1 MIHALA
7 RFAADGLTY
16 IFARHEYYVVIRSDL
31 GELELFSL
39 LAIQHLGGQALGI
52 EIRDE
57 IHRRTG
63 RRVSVG
69 SGYATLGR
77 LADQGV
83 IRFTVLPPEP
93 RRGGRS
99 RRFARLTPA
108 GMRAI
113 HESAASLR
121 RMLGNLAADSVR

>member
-1 MIHALA
+1 MIRA
-7 RFAADGLTY
+7 
-16 IFARHEYYVVIRSDL
+16 EL

-39 LAIQHLGGQALGI
+39 LAIQHLGGDALGI

-57 IHRRTG
+57 IQRRTG

-77 LADQGV
+77 LADKGL

-93 RRGGRS
+93 RPGGRS
-99 RRFARLTPA
+99 RRCAQLTPA
-108 GMRAI
+108 GKRAI
-113 HESAASLR
+113 QESAASLR
-121 RMLGNLAADSVR
+121 RMLGDFAAEMVR

>member
-1 MIHALA
+1 MI
-7 RFAADGLTY
+7 RP
-16 IFARHEYYVVIRSDL
+16 DL

-39 LAIQHLGGQALGI
+39 LAIQHLGGEALGI

-57 IHRRTG
+57 IRRRTG

-77 LADQGV
+77 LADKGM
-83 IRFTVLPPEP
+83 IRFTILPPEP

-99 RRFARLTPA
+99 RRSAELTPA
-108 GMRAI
+108 GTRAI
-113 HESAASLR
+113 RESVASLR
-121 RMLGNLAADSVR
+121 RMLGDFAADPVP

>member
-1 MIHALA
+1 MIK
-7 RFAADGLTY
+7 R
-16 IFARHEYYVVIRSDL
+16 DL

-39 LAIQHLGGQALGI
+39 LAIQHLGGEALGI

-57 IHRRTG
+57 IRQRTG

-77 LADQGV
+77 LADKGL

-99 RRFARLTPA
+99 RRCAQLTPA
-108 GMRAI
+108 GARAI
-113 HESAASLR
+113 RESAASLR
-121 RMLGNLAADSVR
+121 RMLGNFAADTAP

>member
-1 MIHALA
+1 MIRA
-7 RFAADGLTY
+7 
-16 IFARHEYYVVIRSDL
+16 EL

-39 LAIQHLGGQALGI
+39 LAIQHLGGEALGI

-77 LADQGV
+77 LADKGL
-83 IRFTVLPPEP
+83 IRFTILPPEP

-99 RRFARLTPA
+99 RRCARLTPA
-108 GMRAI
+108 GTRAI
-113 HESAASLR
+113 QQSAASLR
-121 RMLGNLAADSVR
+121 RMLGSLATDSVR

>member
-1 MIHALA
+1 
-7 RFAADGLTY
+7 
-16 IFARHEYYVVIRSDL
+16 VIKPDL

-39 LAIQHLGGQALGI
+39 LAIHHLGGEALGL

-57 IHRRTG
+57 IERRIG

-77 LADQGV
+77 LEDKGL
-83 IRFTVLPPEP
+83 IRFTVLPSEP

-99 RRFARLTPA
+99 RRCAELTPA
-108 GMRAI
+108 GERAVR
-113 HESAASLR
+113 ESAGALR
-121 RMLGNLAADSVR
+121 RMLGDLATDVAS

>member
-1 MIHALA
+1 
-7 RFAADGLTY
+7 LTY
-16 IFARHEYYVVIRSDL
+16 IFARHEYYAVIRPDL

-39 LAIQHLGGQALGI
+39 LAIQHLGGEALGI

-57 IHRRTG
+57 IQRRAG

-77 LADQGV
+77 LADKGL

-99 RRFARLTPA
+99 RRCAQLTPA
-108 GMRAI
+108 GTRAI
-113 HESAASLR
+113 RESAASLR
-121 RMLGNLAADSVR
+121 RMLGDLAVDSAR

>member
-1 MIHALA
+1 
-7 RFAADGLTY
+7 
-16 IFARHEYYVVIRSDL
+16 VIKPDL

-39 LAIQHLGGQALGI
+39 LAIQHLGGDALGI

-57 IHRRTG
+57 IQRRTG

-77 LADQGV
+77 LADKGL
-83 IRFTVLPPEP
+83 IRFTILPSEP

-99 RRFARLTPA
+99 RRCAQLTPA
-108 GMRAI
+108 GVRAVR
-113 HESAASLR
+113 ESAASLR
-121 RMLGNLAADSVR
+121 RMLGNLAADAVP